1 MDPVFCLEIIEPY
14 PFIIDSITSGSVEE
28 NLIKGGLL
36 YGGDEIALPSVL
48 AKFIV
53 YFCSRS
59 SHVDRILAVL
69 EEVAAETEEE
79 IQIEKVKLEEFPEL
93 VFTEGVVAA
102 PATDIS
108 NDEIHRF
115 VGIPQKQDLLA
126 ILSTIKELSRR
137 SERAD

>member
-1 MDPVFCLEIIEPY
+1 MDQVFCQEIIESH
-14 PFIIDSITSGSVEE
+14 PFVIDSISLGSVEE

-79 IQIEKVKLEEFPEL
+79 ILIEKVKLEEFPEL

>member
-1 MDPVFCLEIIEPY
+1 M
-14 PFIIDSITSGSVEE
+14 IDLITSGSVEE

-36 YGGDEIALPSVL
+36 YRGDEITLPSVL

>member
-1 MDPVFCLEIIEPY
+1 M
-14 PFIIDSITSGSVEE
+14 IDSITLGSVEE

-79 IQIEKVKLEEFPEL
+79 ILIEKVKLEEFPEL

>member
-1 MDPVFCLEIIEPY
+1 M
-14 PFIIDSITSGSVEE
+14 IDSITLGSVEE

-36 YGGDEIALPSVL
+36 YGGDEIALPPIL

-59 SHVDRILAVL
+59 SYVDRILAVL

-79 IQIEKVKLEEFPEL
+79 ILIEKVKLEEFPEL